1 MEQERNRRQRPP
13 AHAQRRSVAAKRK
26 KRKPKKSVLAL
37 ISMILAWLYAI
48 YLISHFSGAV
58 TTTEGVE
65 QAGAALATALVTPHI
80 VCVFIGAIFN
90 SLGYFMNRHAFV
102 LVGAIL
108 YSVAIALFP
117 LYAFFIVIQMILS
130 YVAFA
135 KMKKQAQAQMRP
147 RRRRPDRYEYEEYD
161 SFDEDF

>member
-1 MEQERNRRQRPP
+1 MERERERRPRPP
-13 AHAQRRSVAAKRK
+13 QRRPVQRKAK
-26 KRKPKKSVLAL
+26 KPKKSVLAL
-37 ISMILAWLYAI
+37 ISLILAWLYAI

-58 TTTEGVE
+58 TTTEGAE

-90 SLGYFMNRHAFV
+90 TLGYFMNRHSFV

-117 LYAFFIVIQMILS
+117 LYAFFILVQMVLS

-135 KMKKQAQAQMRP
+135 KMKKQAQALSRPP
-147 RRRRPDRYEYEEYD
+147 RRRRPDRYAYD
-161 SFDEDF
+161 DEDFYYDDEM